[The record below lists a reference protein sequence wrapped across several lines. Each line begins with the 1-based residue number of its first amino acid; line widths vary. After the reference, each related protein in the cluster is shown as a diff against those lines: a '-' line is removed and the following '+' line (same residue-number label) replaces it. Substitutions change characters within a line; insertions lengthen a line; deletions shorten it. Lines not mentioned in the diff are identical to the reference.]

1 MALQARIDVTAPLW
15 DQRTFYGRC
24 RHFFWMTNPLN
35 VLHST
40 GQLNDAKELLDKYKI
55 GAEPPGTTEAQ
66 VETEKKKKKDK
77 EYEKEI

>member
-1 MALQARIDVTAPLW
+1 
-15 DQRTFYGRC
+15 
-24 RHFFWMTNPLN
+24 MTNPLN